1 MILRGTHEGGIE
13 TEIVQAGLAIFEDAM
28 HVHHLQR
35 TNSSNAQWDLKLL
48 TVRRQFSRSV
58 LAGFWDPSEREKR
71 HRYETA

>member
-35 TNSSNAQWDLKLL
+35 TNSSNAQWDSKLL

-58 LAGFWDPSEREKR
+58 LAGFSGSQRKR
-71 HRYETA
+71 KEAPL